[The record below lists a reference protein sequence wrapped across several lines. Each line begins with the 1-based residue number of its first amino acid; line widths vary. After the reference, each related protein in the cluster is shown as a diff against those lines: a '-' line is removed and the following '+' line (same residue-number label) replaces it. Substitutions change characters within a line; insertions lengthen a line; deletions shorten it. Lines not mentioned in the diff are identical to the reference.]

1 MADTIAHSPET
12 PLWPRIRH
20 QLREPFAEFWGC
32 LILIL
37 LGDGVV
43 AQVTLSGGKNG
54 DYQSI
59 SWGWGLGVM
68 FGVYAAGGIS
78 GGHLNPAVT
87 LCSCIYR
94 GFPWKKFPIYLVAQL
109 LGCMTGAAL
118 VYGNYRSAIDVFEGG
133 KGIRTVGLPT
143 STAGIFCTYPAEFM
157 STTGQFFSEVIA
169 SAVLQFAIFAIN
181 DQKNLAAGP
190 LAPLVLFFLIF
201 AIGACLGWETGYAI
215 NLARDFGPRLVTAM
229 IGYGSKVWTTGNYY
243 FWVPIIAPFIGAAL
257 GGFFYDFFL
266 YTGDESPLNWPYM
279 GFDRIFFLFGKKE
292 QPRIEHDMGMVEEAP
307 SKEEVAHFSNSPN
320 ASS

>member
-1 MADTIAHSPET
+1 MADAIVQSPET

-20 QLREPFAEFWGC
+20 KLREPFAEFWGC

-43 AQVTLSGGKNG
+43 AQVTLSGGTKG

-87 LCSCIYR
+87 LSSCIYR
-94 GFPWKKFPIYLVAQL
+94 GFPWRKFPIYLIAQL
-109 LGCMTGAAL
+109 LGCMVGAAL
-118 VYGNYRSAIDVFEGG
+118 VYGNYRSAIDVYEGC
-133 KGIRTVGLPT
+133 KGCRTVGGPK

-181 DQKNLAAGP
+181 DNKNLAAGP
-190 LAPLVLFFLIF
+190 LAPLILFFLIF

-215 NLARDFGPRLVTAM
+215 NLARDFGPRLVTSM

-243 FWVPIIAPFIGAAL
+243 FWVPIIAPFIGSAL
-257 GGFFYDFFL
+257 GGFFYDLFI

-279 GFDRIFFLFGKKE
+279 GFDRIFYIFGKKE
-292 QPRIEHDMGMVEEAP
+292 HPRIEHDMGMTEQAP
-307 SKEEVAHFSNSPN
+307 SKEEIAHFSNSPET
-320 ASS
+320 SS